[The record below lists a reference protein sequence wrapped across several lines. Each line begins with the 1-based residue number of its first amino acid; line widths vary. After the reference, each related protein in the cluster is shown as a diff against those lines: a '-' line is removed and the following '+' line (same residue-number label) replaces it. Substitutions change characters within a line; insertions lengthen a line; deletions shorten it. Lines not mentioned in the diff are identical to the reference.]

1 MKIEIEVN
9 NIETFIK
16 ALNNATAALGDI
28 CSSISLGC
36 EPQINPN
43 KFNGLKGL
51 PEEELKERFLELKDV
66 YLQLEVMKKQWKELN
81 ENDER
86 RED

>member
-1 MKIEIEVN
+1 MKIEIEVQN
-9 NIETFIK
+9 LEAFIK

-43 KFNGLKGL
+43 KFKGLKEL
-51 PEEELKERFLELKDV
+51 PEEELRERKLYILLVIVQQLFLTPNLL
-66 YLQLEVMKKQWKELN
+66 LQKY
-81 ENDER
+81 
-86 RED
+86 

>member
-1 MKIEIEVN
+1 MKIEIEVKD
-9 NIETFIK
+9 IETLAK
-16 ALNNATAALGDI
+16 ALNNALSAYGDI
-28 CSSISLGC
+28 CSSIGFGA
-36 EPQINPN
+36 EPQINRN
-43 KFNGLKGL
+43 KFSELKTL
-51 PEEELKERFLELKDV
+51 PEEELKNRFYELKDV

>member
-1 MKIEIEVN
+1 MKIEIEVQN
-9 NIETFIK
+9 LEAFIK
-16 ALNNATAALGDI
+16 GLNNATAALGDI

-43 KFNGLKGL
+43 KFKGLKEL

-81 ENDER
+81 ENDKR
-86 RED
+86 REN